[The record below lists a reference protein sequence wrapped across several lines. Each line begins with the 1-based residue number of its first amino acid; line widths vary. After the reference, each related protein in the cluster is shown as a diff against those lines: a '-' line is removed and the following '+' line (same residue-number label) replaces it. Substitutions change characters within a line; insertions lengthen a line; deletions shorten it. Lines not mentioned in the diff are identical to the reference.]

1 MNTYLLISVTFSL
14 IVSAYAQ
21 QCQNAQITS
30 SSYTTQ
36 DATVVK
42 HIAYI
47 SNFQIKCKRG
57 DPGNLY
63 ALLGDMVAPVA
74 SVGVGKYQISWTEDV
89 KTARTGDIVVP
100 IFNETSY
107 VAAKKALRAGEDIT
121 TIPTFTKIVINHPG
135 IYVGPW
141 ISCEFLAVGFSVAI
155 AYIAIHFR
163 SKLLN

>member
-1 MNTYLLISVTFSL
+1 MNVYLFILCNFSFL
-14 IVSAYAQ
+14 LTSNAQ
-21 QCQNAQITS
+21 QCQNAQVVST
-30 SSYTTQ
+30 SYTTQ
-36 DATVVK
+36 DATVLK

-47 SNFQIKCKRG
+47 SNFQVKCKRG

-63 ALLGDMVAPVA
+63 VLLGDVITPVA
-74 SVGVGKYQISWTEDV
+74 SVGAGKYQISWTEDV

-100 IFNETSY
+100 IFNESGY
-107 VAAKKALRAGEDIT
+107 VAAKKMLRTGEDIT
-121 TIPTFTKIVINHPG
+121 TVPTFTKIVINHPG
-135 IYVGPW
+135 IYAGPW

>member
-1 MNTYLLISVTFSL
+1 MNTYLLISVGFSL
-14 IVSAYAQ
+14 ILITYAQ
-21 QCQNAQITS
+21 QCQNAQVTS
-30 SSYTTQ
+30 TSYTTQ
-36 DATVVK
+36 DATVLK

-63 ALLGDMVAPVA
+63 ALLGDVITPVA

-89 KTARTGDIVVP
+89 KIARTGDIVIPV
-100 IFNETSY
+100 FNESGY
-107 VAAKKALRAGEDIT
+107 SAAKKALRAGEDT
-121 TIPTFTKIVINHPG
+121 GNVPTFTKIVINHPG

-155 AYIAIHFR
+155 AYVAIHFR
-163 SKLLN
+163 SKLLS